1 MTSDIELQIFMPLG
15 IEPSKDAEKVDGSPG
30 DGTDGEGN
38 YIFLSSDLYLGAVLF
53 AGSQQYYNPSPV
65 PFTYRDYSPYSDDNW
80 SITPFKLQNETLHS
94 LDLGFN
100 STATGTVSL
109 VTNGVK
115 ANANCKMA
123 DNTSAGIT
131 FQPNGVVTATV
142 DECSFTWSLQREDNS
157 NGRWHWANSTQCTAA
172 SKVDKAFRTFV
183 FGSYAFSGYNA
194 SDPNL
199 FVIMFCQPTISI
211 AKVYA
216 TLWVDHLGSIGGLV
230 SPPEI
235 LESYPIGSNPSDPT
249 VAGLLGPPLNGN
261 ALNGYD
267 IAEPMAAKIRNL
279 SRTARANLTDEI
291 LFEGIYGALIDEM
304 GTFDETQPLMWCT
317 LFTCI
322 IVVHTL
328 MPRMHS

>member
-1 MTSDIELQIFMPLG
+1 M
-15 IEPSKDAEKVDGSPG
+15 
-30 DGTDGEGN
+30 
-38 YIFLSSDLYLGAVLF
+38 YLGAALF

-65 PFTYRDYSPYSDDNW
+65 PFTYRDFNPYSEDNW
-80 SITPFKLQNETLHS
+80 SITPFNLRNETLQG
-94 LDLGFN
+94 LELGSN

-115 ANANCKMA
+115 TNANCKMA

-131 FQPNGVVTATV
+131 FQPNETVTATV
-142 DECSFTWSLQREDNS
+142 DGCSFTWSLQSEENT
-157 NGRWHWANSTQCTAA
+157 NGRWHWANTTQCTAA

-183 FGSYAFSGYNA
+183 YGSYAFSGYNA

-216 TLWVDHLGSIGGLV
+216 TLSVNHLGAIGGLV
-230 SPPEI
+230 GPPEV

-267 IAEPMAAKIRNL
+267 MAEPLTAEDL
-279 SRTARANLTDEI
+279 SRTARANLTDNI

-304 GTFDETQPLMWCT
+304 GTFNETQPLTWCT
-317 LFTCI
+317 PFTCI
-322 IVVHTL
+322 II
-328 MPRMHS
+328 